1 MRPITSVPV
10 LTYGIRATRSTVA
23 ASVAAACGF
32 ALLYGSVLA
41 RLAQDWAYDDNYSHG
56 FFIIP
61 VAVWFAWNDR
71 DRILAQPIRPSLVGL
86 PALAGSVALLLAGLI
101 GAELFAA
108 RVAMVGSI
116 AAIVLFLFGWAWLRA
131 LAFPIALLLL
141 MIPLPAIIFNRLA
154 FPLQLLGSQFGVLG
168 LSAVGVPVFREGN
181 VIHLSNTTLEVAE
194 ACSGIRSLITLLTL
208 AIVYGQLTE
217 PGTARRLQLAIAAV
231 PIAVTA
237 NGLRIAGM
245 GIAAHRFGAS
255 AADGFFHTFSG
266 WAVFGAAFVL
276 LLGFHR
282 VVRAI
287 AGVADWRD
295 RRATPARRAQ
305 RASL

>member
-1 MRPITSVPV
+1 MNRHTI
-10 LTYGIRATRSTVA
+10 
-23 ASVAAACGF
+23 AAA
-32 ALLYGSVLA
+32 ALVAIGLLILYADVL
-41 RLAQDWAYDDNYSHG
+41 RKLLAAWGTDDNYSHG
-56 FFIIP
+56 FFIVPI
-61 VAVWFAWNDR
+61 AIYFAWER
-71 DRILAQPIRPSLVGL
+71 RGQLAAAAVRPSGLGLLVV
-86 PALAGSVALLLAGLI
+86 LASTIVLAAGVLGS
-101 GAELFAA
+101 ELFLT
-108 RVAMVGSI
+108 RVSLLGMLGG
-116 AAIVLFLFGWAWLRA
+116 IVLFMFGWQHLRI
-131 LAFPIALLLL
+131 LIFPLLFLLL

-266 WAVFGAAFVL
+266 WAVFAAAFVL